1 MSRRLLLEEKCALLK
16 NELSDNLQK
25 KLDLELRI
33 SKQFEK
39 LKRIE
44 ISMEKGS
51 HLMGAEKK

>member
-1 MSRRLLLEEKCALLK
+1 MSTRLLLEEKCALLK